1 MYFLANKYFV
11 RNGLLIQFFLKQL
24 VSKKE
29 NIIPSNIQRAQLI
42 KILCNVWLSI
52 KAFQRN
58 AAPTSSHFF
67 NVSIIWFP
75 KSKGKFPHCY
85 IKGLNISDDAKK
97 VQKVNV
103 FHALLIGFGFMGHFV
118 SNPSFEGNYLFSAE
132 REEGWYVLLVECS
145 LGSNWCVIPTWRN
158 LLCLLQQELN
168 WKERGRPTHR
178 WGEYL

>member
-1 MYFLANKYFV
+1 MCTFWQTIILWEMVFLYKIC
-11 RNGLLIQFFLKQL
+11 LQQL
-24 VSKKE
+24 FSKKE
-29 NIIPSNIQRAQLI
+29 NIIPFNIQRAQLI

-67 NVSIIWFP
+67 NVSTIWFP
-75 KSKGKFPHCY
+75 KSEGKFPHCY

-118 SNPSFEGNYLFSAE
+118 SNPSFEGNYLFSAK
-132 REEGWYVLLVECS
+132 REEG
-145 LGSNWCVIPTWRN
+145 
-158 LLCLLQQELN
+158 
-168 WKERGRPTHR
+168 
-178 WGEYL
+178 